1 MSIDME
7 AANRVAD
14 NQSDND
20 PGQEAGQCPLQKPD
34 LQLVPVR
41 YALVELEQEVSLPEV
56 SPPIQGDFRPN
67 GIRPVRQGWLYL
79 IHNIA
84 PDELQT
90 FEVMPDGS
98 GDPIIL
104 ERRGSIKVLYSQV
117 ELEETR
123 AALLLAKPEVQDEVM
138 LTVNIGGYC
147 PGNGT
152 DHLLPPDK
160 LGEVLADDLGDRTV
174 SEERLDYGQYQWTA
188 SADWQTAQAVTI
200 KGNIQAEYR
209 EDSACLIVEDVVA
222 RANDLVGAWT
232 LIAGQEAD
240 WLDEEPEKHFAARAI
255 DGFMQL
261 DLQPMIARAGQGEIP
276 GWLSEASESDREQLR
291 ELMELQNRYDEKHSE
306 DLASSG
312 GHPGFRS
319 REQQALEA
327 EVNSVSAELAE
338 RLGTDAESVR
348 DFARETRDDYF
359 ERVYGSQEGD
369 RWLAQQGIED
379 VIRLGEMREFL
390 AEADQWQGEWRAH
403 KEQVGEDIK
412 TLLPRWH
419 EYASLLDGEDD
430 TQAILR
436 SSLEHRLF
444 TTLEACGQQ
453 DFLIQHYFGE
463 VTVAHRLHVTP
474 LTGFINAAAA
484 NWKNAQASLM
494 ALMSAKDTPGTH
506 AQWRERVDQ
515 QDQLRLQNLDGL
527 GEEARATVVTELTAK
542 ERVMGRSLL
551 AGVLD
556 ETESLN
562 LEERFTALF
571 DRTSN
576 GIRHQLYTRLSAYQL
591 GWEIPE
597 QSVLDRLNGLIQR
610 AERLADE
617 VESTSR
623 IERAL
628 ERQRQQLPKR
638 DYDTRI
644 RQARA
649 AVRQQRQALADVL
662 DELAEATYPLD
673 EAGNQAFKV
682 TGLSEQA
689 SRAALNERR
698 LVRQALQDQNAWDA
712 LLRNEQ
718 GDIAPRRAI
727 PVGVSGFMLLLN
739 GYLFSGAIQQLVTAA
754 RTGNR
759 RFEAIMS
766 VASGATGT
774 IAATAS
780 VLEILHNTRY
790 RRLYE
795 GRSFQSAVQ
804 QAAGSLDHL
813 DDWARLTN
821 RAMIG
826 VAGFSFFAAAF
837 DVVRQGFKLG
847 RASTDR
853 ERLAAGIA
861 LAGDLAIIGGTL
873 PIAIAGLA
881 GKIRG
886 TSATILRLRLLR
898 LAVPLNWVA
907 FVGVVLVVIGELLYE
922 YYSLSP
928 LQQWCQKSVWGDE
941 SEGWDLQAHHQH
953 LAEVHGKPVLWR
965 RGEQPPRI
973 SAMPVG
979 PEPPA
984 KSLNLRLNLP
994 GVEVPNADNL
1004 QVGFWGVTRGSQQ
1017 ELHEDMMAHAGI
1029 TQEEGNCRL
1038 DYALDPER
1046 VGDWHTLVLVVR
1058 ITSQGASSPT
1068 ATSAFEVFSRL
1079 DAVSPREEWRP
1090 VESLEGR
1097 KASTWQAMPLVPWT
1111 A

>member
-7 AANRVAD
+7 SANRVAD

-41 YALVELEQEVSLPEV
+41 YALVEPEQEVSLPEV

-67 GIRPVRQGWLYL
+67 GIRPARQGWLYL
-79 IHNIA
+79 IHSIA

-123 AALLLAKPEVQDEVM
+123 AALLLAKSEVQDEVM

-160 LGEVLADDLGDRTV
+160 LGEVLADDLGERTV

-188 SADWQTAQAVTI
+188 SADWQTAQAATI

-222 RANDLVGAWT
+222 RANDLAGAWT

-261 DLQPMIARAGQGEIP
+261 DLNPMIARAGQGEIP
-276 GWLSEASESDREQLR
+276 EWLGEASESDRERLR
-291 ELMELQNRYDEKHSE
+291 ELMGLQNRYDEKRSE

-327 EVNSVSAELAE
+327 EVHTVSGELAE

-348 DFARETRDDYF
+348 DFARETHDDYF
-359 ERVYGSQEGD
+359 ERVFGSQEGD

-379 VIRLGEMREFL
+379 VIRLDEIRSFL
-390 AEADQWQGEWRAH
+390 ADADRWQGEWRSH

-453 DFLIQHYFGE
+453 DFLNQHYFGE

-484 NWKNAQASLM
+484 HWKSAQATLM
-494 ALMSAKDTPGTH
+494 ALMSAKSTPGTR
-506 AQWRERVDQ
+506 AQWQAHLEQ
-515 QDQLRLQNLDGL
+515 QNQLRLQNLEGL
-527 GEEARATVVTELTAK
+527 GEDARAVVVTELTAK
-542 ERVMGRSLL
+542 EKLLGRALL
-551 AGVLD
+551 ASVLD
-556 ETESLN
+556 EAESLN
-562 LEERFTALF
+562 LEERFSALF
-571 DRTSN
+571 ERTSN
-576 GIRHQLYTRLSAYQL
+576 GIRHELYTRLSAYQL

-597 QSVLDRLNGLIQR
+597 SSVLERLNSLLQR

-617 VESTSR
+617 VERTSR
-623 IERAL
+623 IERTL
-628 ERQRQQLPKR
+628 ERQRKQLPKR
-638 DYDTRI
+638 VYDSRI

-649 AVRQQRQALADVL
+649 DVRQPRQALAGVL

-673 EAGNQAFKV
+673 EAGHQAFKV
-682 TGLSEQA
+682 SGLSEQT
-689 SRAALNERR
+689 SRAALTERSK
-698 LVRQALQDQNAWDA
+698 VRQALQDQKTWDA
-712 LLRNEQ
+712 LLRNEK
-718 GDIAPRRAI
+718 GEIAPSRAV
-727 PVGVSGFMLLLN
+727 PVGLSGFMLVLN
-739 GYLFSGAIQQLVTAA
+739 GYLFGGAIQQLSTSLRTNERIGEAA
-754 RTGNR
+754 LN
-759 RFEAIMS
+759 
-766 VASGATGT
+766 VLSGAFGT
-774 IAATAS
+774 IASTAS
-780 VLEILHNTRY
+780 VLEILHDTRY

-795 GRSFQSAVQ
+795 GKSFQTAVK

-813 DDWARLTN
+813 DAWARLTN

-826 VAGFSFFAAAF
+826 VAWFSFAAAF
-837 DVVRQGFKLG
+837 IDLFRQGSKLG
-847 RASTDR
+847 RADTDR
-853 ERLAAGIA
+853 QRLAAGIA
-861 LAGDLAIIGGTL
+861 MAGDVAIIGGTL
-873 PIAIAGLA
+873 PIGIAGLM

-886 TSATILRLRLLR
+886 TSAVLLRLRLLR

-965 RGEQPPRI
+965 RGEQPARMTT
-973 SAMPVG
+973 MPVG

-984 KSLNLRLNLP
+984 SSLNLRLNLP
-994 GVEVPNADNL
+994 GVESPNADNL
-1004 QVGFWGVTRGSQQ
+1004 QVGFWGVSRGGQQ
-1017 ELHEDMMAHAGI
+1017 ALHDDLMAHAGI

-1046 VGDWHTLVLVVR
+1046 VGDWDTLILVVR

-1068 ATSAFEVFSRL
+1068 ATAAFEVFSRRG
-1079 DAVSPREEWRP
+1079 AVSPGEDWRP
-1090 VESLEGR
+1090 VEPLEGR
-1097 KASTWQAMPLVPWT
+1097 QASAWQAMPLMPWKH
-1111 A
+1111 

>member
-20 PGQEAGQCPLQKPD
+20 PGEEAGQCPLQKPN

-41 YALVELEQEVSLPEV
+41 YAMVEPEQEVSLPEV
-56 SPPIQGDFRPN
+56 SPLIQGDFRPN

-79 IHNIA
+79 IHSIA

-117 ELEETR
+117 ELEEKR

-138 LTVNIGGYC
+138 LTVHIGGYC

-160 LGEVLADDLGDRTV
+160 LGEVLADELGERTV
-174 SEERLDYGQYQWTA
+174 SEGRLNYGQYQWTA
-188 SADWQTAQAVTI
+188 SADWQASQAATI
-200 KGNIQAEYR
+200 TGNIQAAYR

-232 LIAGQEAD
+232 LVAGQEAE

-261 DLQPMIARAGQGEIP
+261 DLNPMIARAGQGEIP
-276 GWLSEASESDREQLR
+276 EWLGAAGESDREHLR
-291 ELMELQNRYDEKHSE
+291 QLMELQNQYDAKQSE

-327 EVNSVSAELAE
+327 EVNSVSGDLAE

-348 DFARETRDDYF
+348 NFARETHDDYF

-379 VIRLGEMREFL
+379 VIRLGEMRDFL
-390 AEADQWQGEWRAH
+390 ADADHWQGEWRAD

-412 TLLPRWH
+412 ALLPRWH

-453 DFLIQHYFGE
+453 DFLNQHYFDE

-474 LTGFINAAAA
+474 LAGFINATAA
-484 NWKNAQASLM
+484 NWKNAQATLM
-494 ALMSAKDTPGTH
+494 ALMSAEAAPGTH
-506 AQWRERVDQ
+506 AQWRARIDQ
-515 QDQLRLQNLDGL
+515 QDQLRLQNLEGL
-527 GEEARATVVTELTAK
+527 SEDARATVVMELTTK
-542 ERVMGRSLL
+542 EKVMGRSLL
-551 AGVLD
+551 ASVLD

-562 LEERFTALF
+562 LEERFSDLF

-591 GWEIPE
+591 GWQIPE
-597 QSVLDRLNGLIQR
+597 QAVLERLDGLLQR

-617 VESTSR
+617 VENASR
-623 IERAL
+623 IERTL
-628 ERQRQQLPKR
+628 ERQRKQFPKR
-638 DYDTRI
+638 VYDARV

-649 AVRQQRQALADVL
+649 AVRRQRHALAGVL

-673 EAGNQAFKV
+673 EAGHQAFKV
-682 TGLSEQA
+682 SGLSEQA
-689 SRAALNERR
+689 SRAALNERSQ
-698 LVRQALQDQNAWDA
+698 VRKALQQQSTRDA
-712 LLRNEQ
+712 LFRNEQ
-718 GDIAPRRAI
+718 GDIAPSRAV
-727 PVGVSGFMLLLN
+727 PVGISGLMLVLN
-739 GYLFSGAIQQLVTAA
+739 VWLFGGAIQQLSTSLRTNEQRGEAA
-754 RTGNR
+754 LN
-759 RFEAIMS
+759 
-766 VASGATGT
+766 VLSGAFGT
-774 IAATAS
+774 IGATAS
-780 VLEILHNTRY
+780 VLEIFHDTRY

-826 VAGFSFFAAAF
+826 VAGFSFVAAF
-837 DVVRQGFKLG
+837 VDLFRQGLKLG
-847 RASTDR
+847 RSDTDR
-853 ERLAAGIA
+853 QRMAAGIA
-861 LAGDLAIIGGTL
+861 LAGDVAIVGGTL
-873 PIAIAGLA
+873 PIAGAGLA
-881 GKIRG
+881 GKMRG
-886 TSATILRLRLLR
+886 TSAAILRLRLLR
-898 LAVPLNWVA
+898 LAVPLNWIA
-907 FVGVVLVVIGELLYE
+907 AVGVVLVVVGELLYE

-941 SEGWDLQAHHQH
+941 PEGWDLEAHHQH

-973 SAMPVG
+973 SAMPAG
-979 PEPPA
+979 PQHPA
-984 KSLNLRLNLP
+984 SSLNLRLILP
-994 GVEVPNADNL
+994 GLDTPNAGNL
-1004 QVGFWGVTRGSQQ
+1004 QVGFWGVSHRGQQ
-1017 ELHEDMMAHAGI
+1017 ELHEDLMAHAGL
-1029 TQEEGNCRL
+1029 TQEEGSCRL
-1038 DYALDPER
+1038 DYALDPEH
-1046 VGDWHTLVLVVR
+1046 VNDWGTLILVVR
-1058 ITSQGASSPT
+1058 ITPQGASSPT
-1068 ATSAFEVFSRL
+1068 STSAFQVFSRL
-1079 DAVSPREEWRP
+1079 DAVSPREDWRP
-1090 VESLEGR
+1090 VEPLEGR
-1097 KASTWQAMPLVPWT
+1097 EASAWKAMPLAPWT

>member
-7 AANRVAD
+7 SANRVAD

-41 YALVELEQEVSLPEV
+41 YAMVEPDQEVSLLGV

-67 GIRPVRQGWLYL
+67 GIRPTRQGWLYL
-79 IHNIA
+79 IHSIA

-123 AALLLAKPEVQDEVM
+123 AALLLAKSEVQDEVM

-152 DHLLPPDK
+152 DHLLPPDQ
-160 LGEVLADDLGDRTV
+160 LGEVLADDLGERTV
-174 SEERLDYGQYQWTA
+174 SQERLDYGQYQWTA
-188 SADWQTAQAVTI
+188 SADWQTAQAATI
-200 KGNIQAEYR
+200 TGNIQAEYR

-232 LIAGQEAD
+232 RIVGQEAE

-291 ELMELQNRYDEKHSE
+291 ELMELQNRYDEKRSE

-327 EVNSVSAELAE
+327 EVNSVSADLAE

-348 DFARETRDDYF
+348 DFARETHDDYF

-369 RWLAQQGIED
+369 RWLAKEGIED
-379 VIRLGEMREFL
+379 VIRLDEMRAFL
-390 AEADQWQGEWRAH
+390 ANADRWQGEWRSH

-444 TTLEACGQQ
+444 STLEACGQQ
-453 DFLIQHYFGE
+453 DFLNQHYFDE

-542 ERVMGRSLL
+542 ERVMGRALL
-551 AGVLD
+551 ASVLD

-562 LEERFTALF
+562 LEERFSALF

-576 GIRHQLYTRLSAYQL
+576 GVRHQLYTRLAAYQL

-610 AERLADE
+610 AERLVDE
-617 VESTSR
+617 VESTSH
-623 IERAL
+623 IERTL
-628 ERQRQQLPKR
+628 ERQRHQLPKR
-638 DYDTRI
+638 VYDTRI

-649 AVRQQRQALADVL
+649 AVRQQRHALAGVL
-662 DELAEATYPLD
+662 DELADATYPLD

-682 TGLSEQA
+682 SGLSEQA
-689 SRAALNERR
+689 SRAALNERSQ
-698 LVRQALQDQNAWDA
+698 VRKALQQQSTRDA
-712 LLRNEQ
+712 LFRNEQ
-718 GDIAPRRAI
+718 GDIAPSRAV
-727 PVGVSGFMLLLN
+727 PVGVSGLMLVLN
-739 GYLFSGAIQQLVTAA
+739 VWLFGGAIQQLSTSLQTNEQKGEAA
-754 RTGNR
+754 LN
-759 RFEAIMS
+759 
-766 VASGATGT
+766 VLSGAFGT

-780 VLEILHNTRY
+780 VLEIFHDTRY

-813 DDWARLTN
+813 DEWARLTN

-826 VAGFSFFAAAF
+826 VAGFSVFAAGF
-837 DVVRQGFKLG
+837 DIGRQVLKLD

-853 ERLAAGIA
+853 QRLAAGIA
-861 LAGDLAIIGGTL
+861 LAGDIAVAGGTL
-873 PIAIAGLA
+873 PIFAAGLIGQFKGA
-881 GKIRG
+881 
-886 TSATILRLRLLR
+886 SATALRLSLLR

-907 FVGVVLVVIGELLYE
+907 AVGVVLVVVGELLYE

-928 LQQWCQKSVWGDE
+928 LQQWCQNSVWGGE
-941 SEGWDLQAHHQH
+941 PEGWGLEAHHQH

-965 RGEQPPRI
+965 RGEQPPRM
-973 SAMPVG
+973 SAMPAG
-979 PEPPA
+979 PQHPA
-984 KSLNLRLNLP
+984 SSLNLRLNLP

-1017 ELHEDMMAHAGI
+1017 ELHEDLMAHAGI
-1029 TQEEGNCRL
+1029 AQEEGSCRL

-1046 VGDWHTLVLVVR
+1046 VGDWGTLILVVR

-1068 ATSAFEVFSRL
+1068 ATSAFQVFSRL
-1079 DAVSPREEWRP
+1079 DAVSPREDWSP
-1090 VESLEGR
+1090 VEPLEGR
-1097 KASTWQAMPLVPWT
+1097 EASAWQSMPLVSWT
-1111 A
+1111 S